1 MDRRRLELWA
11 TIATIAIYVAAATSL
26 VIFLGENLLQE
37 GTRAQRIF
45 AVTANH
51 LNRLG
56 GIGGGSIVAVILL
69 ILVAGGTWVLF
80 IKAYDKYLEN
90 KQRRERER
98 AEWRTQAI
106 AEGMAEGLAKGR
118 AEARAEILEQLKA
131 RGIDVDELIHPD
143 EPESNKPGWLFP

>member
-11 TIATIAIYVAAATSL
+11 TIATIALYIAAAASL

-45 AVTANH
+45 AATANH

-69 ILVAGGTWVLF
+69 IRVGGGTWVLF
-80 IKAYDKYLEN
+80 IRAYDNYQEN

-98 AEWRTQAI
+98 AEWRAQAI
-106 AEGMAEGLAKGR
+106 AEGLAEGLAKGR
-118 AEARAEILEQLKA
+118 AQGRAEILEQLRD
-131 RGIDVDELIHPD
+131 RGVNVDDLLPPSDPSD
-143 EPESNKPGWLFP
+143 ESSAVP

>member
-11 TIATIAIYVAAATSL
+11 TIATIALYIAAAASL

-45 AVTANH
+45 AATANH

-98 AEWRTQAI
+98 AEWRAQAI
-106 AEGMAEGLAKGR
+106 AEGR